1 MGLPSD
7 GTAAGCVLEHHL
19 NLVENGAVTFHFP
32 KVVSEMTGACDTGQF
47 LLDDHN
53 FAAPIMHLNNKP
65 ASPTDDLTVSTGP

>member
-1 MGLPSD
+1 MALPPD
-7 GTAAGCVLEHHL
+7 GTADDCVLERHL
-19 NLVENGAVTFHFP
+19 ILFENEAVTFHFP